1 MTDQRIRTPVLA
13 HIRVRDCM
21 HHGLLTCA
29 CDAPL
34 GEVAALMAKHR
45 VHAVALKAP
54 DGSRPVGFVS
64 DLDIAAAAAS
74 GEQPSALEA
83 AASQSVTV
91 SADESLHR
99 AAQLMSEHGVSHLIV
114 VDAASGYP
122 AGVLST
128 LDVASAYATS
138 S

>member
-1 MTDQRIRTPVLA
+1 MTDQRLRTPVLA

-21 HHGLLTCA
+21 HHGFLSCA
-29 CDAPL
+29 CDTPL

-45 VHAVALKAP
+45 VHAVGVNAP
-54 DGSRPVGFVS
+54 DGRGPVGFVS
-64 DLDIAAAAAS
+64 DLDIAAAAAG
-74 GEQPSALEA
+74 GEQPTALQS

-91 SADESLHR
+91 SADDSLHR

-114 VDAASGYP
+114 VDAASGHP

-128 LDVASAYATS
+128 LDIASAYATA
-138 S
+138 

>member
-1 MTDQRIRTPVLA
+1 MTDQGIRTPVLA

-21 HHGLLTCA
+21 HHGLLSCA
-29 CDAPL
+29 CDTPL

-45 VHAVALKAP
+45 VHAVAVNAP
-54 DGSRPVGFVS
+54 DGRRPVGFVS
-64 DLDIAAAAAS
+64 DLDIAAAAAG
-74 GEQPSALEA
+74 GEQPAALQA
-83 AASQSVTV
+83 AASRSVTV

-114 VDAASGYP
+114 LDAASGYP

-128 LDVASAYATS
+128 LDIASAYATA
-138 S
+138 